1 MQDTEI
7 ASSNCVTV
15 GWSSQPRSEEVMIL
29 DSFRQ
34 DVRVGLRVLFKEK
47 SFCFLAT
54 LVLAL
59 GIGGATTQ
67 FTVVNTILLRGFSFP
82 HPDQLMSVGLIDPKA
97 TAQNNNFGTGQ
108 IPAAQDYEDLKAAQK
123 SFSMMAA
130 YLSGST
136 INVTYKDNPQR
147 YTGGYVTEDLFK
159 IIGVSPALG
168 RDFSAGDDKPGAPK
182 TLILG
187 DEVWRR
193 DFNADKNVIG
203 QNVRVNGKPATIIGV
218 MPPGFKFPTSEQ
230 VWTPYYNEWAL
241 KPRGELFI
249 GASNPA
255 PAVMGRLKAGVSLD
269 QANAEMIAIARNLAA
284 DNAKTNKDLTSASV
298 QPLLNAFTGVQLR
311 QIVWAM
317 LAAVI
322 LVLLIACVNVM
333 NMQFGRAALRAKEL
347 AIRGALGATRW
358 RIVRQMLTESLVVAV
373 FGAVAGVLLAYWSV
387 DMLTRALDAQPAGF
401 GLPYWIQF
409 TIDARVLAFTVA
421 ITLVATLV
429 SGLVPALI
437 SAHSNAAE
445 MMKEGGRGNSSR
457 LVNIITRLLVIGQ
470 IALTAA
476 LLIAATLEIRSIR
489 NQLQLDYGYDDN
501 AIYSARMALMEG
513 AYTEDGRREFFK
525 RAVREL
531 RANPEFDSA
540 ALSDRLQ
547 MTFAGGGQ
555 YEVDGQNYLSD
566 RDRPRGNFE
575 SVSDNYFPTL
585 GLKILEGREFTI
597 DDADT
602 KQPVAIVNAS
612 LAREHWGQQS
622 ALGHQVRI
630 FNPGQPQPWRTIVGV
645 VPDTL
650 MQGPFD
656 QQTDSAGFYMPLL
669 GASPVTQFC
678 TILVR
683 PRAGQRAET
692 LGPVLTKAVTQLD
705 SDVPIYFPGTPAQ
718 FHAQNLSG
726 NRIVVSLFAI
736 FGGVAFLLSAVGLY
750 GVMSFSVTQR
760 TQEFGIRMALGAD
773 ARRIFRMVMTQGAWQ
788 LVIGLVLGA
797 GAAALLLGVLVAA
810 ALRNILFKVNALDP
824 SIYLAVAALLTIVA
838 ALSCFIPARRAT
850 RVDPV
855 TALRYE

>member
-1 MQDTEI
+1 
-7 ASSNCVTV
+7 
-15 GWSSQPRSEEVMIL
+15 MIL

-34 DVRVGLRVLFKEK
+34 DIRVGLRVLFKDK
-47 SFCFLAT
+47 TFCFLAV
-54 LVLAL
+54 LVLGL

-67 FTVVNTILLRGFSFP
+67 FTVVNAIVLRGLSFP
-82 HPDQLMSVGLIDPKA
+82 HPEQLVTIGLIDPKA
-97 TAQNNNFGTGQ
+97 TDQNNNFGFGV
-108 IPAAQDYEDLKAAQK
+108 IPTAQDYEDLKATQK
-123 SFSMMAA
+123 SCSLMAG

-136 INVTYKDNPQR
+136 INVTYKNNPQR
-147 YTGGYVTEDLFK
+147 YNGGYVTEDFFK
-159 IIGVSPALG
+159 IVGVSPILG
-168 RDFSAGDDKPGAPK
+168 RDFTAEDNKPGAERVI
-182 TLILG
+182 ILG
-187 DEVWRR
+187 YEIWKR
-193 DFNADKNVIG
+193 DFNGDPNVVG
-203 QNVRVNGKPATIIGV
+203 QNVRVNSKPASIIGV
-218 MPPGFKFPTSEQ
+218 MPANFKFPNFEQ
-230 VWTPYYNEWAL
+230 LWTPLYNQFPPI
-241 KPRGELFI
+241 PRGQLVI
-249 GASNPA
+249 AANNAA
-255 PAVMGRLKAGVSLD
+255 PSVMGRLKAGVTLD
-269 QANAEMIAIARNLAA
+269 QANAEFITVARQLAREYP
-284 DNAKTNKDLTSASV
+284 KTNQNFTSATV
-298 QPLLNAFTGVQLR
+298 KPLAHSLIGLQFR
-311 QIVWAM
+311 QTVWAM

-347 AIRGALGATRW
+347 AIRGAVGATRW
-358 RIVRQMLTESLVVAV
+358 RLVRQMLTESLVVAI
-373 FGAVAGVLLAYWSV
+373 FGAVAGILLAYWSV
-387 DMLTRALDAQPAGF
+387 DLLTRSMDALPAGF
-401 GLPYWIQF
+401 GLPYWVRF
-409 TIDARVLAFTVA
+409 TIDARVLAFTVG
-421 ITLVATLV
+421 ITLVATLA

-457 LVNIITRLLVIGQ
+457 LANIITRLLVIGQ

-489 NQLQLDYGYDDN
+489 NQLKLDYGYDEN

-555 YEVDGQNYLSD
+555 YEVDGQNYLTD

-575 SVSDNYFPTL
+575 SVSDNYFSTL
-585 GLKILEGREFTI
+585 GLKILEGRDFTL

-612 LAREHWGQQS
+612 FARKHWGNQS

-630 FNPGQPQPWRTIVGV
+630 FNPGEPAPWRTIVGV

-669 GASPVTQFC
+669 GASPATQFC
-678 TILVR
+678 TVVVR
-683 PRAGQRAET
+683 PRAGQHAET

-718 FHAQNLSG
+718 FHDQNLSG

-736 FGGVAFLLSAVGLY
+736 FGGVAFVLSAVGLY

-788 LVIGLVLGA
+788 LVIGLVLGG